1 MTATIAAT
9 AIVAES
15 AAIGDGTRIWHHV
28 QVREGAR
35 IGRECIVGKDAFI
48 DAGVVVGDRCKIQ
61 NAALLYHGVTLAD
74 GVFVGPR
81 VTFTNDLAPRAIN
94 PDGTPKGEADWVV
107 TPTRVLE
114 GASLGAASTI
124 VCGVTI
130 GRWAMVAAGA
140 VVTRNVADHALV
152 MGAPARQ
159 VGWVGEA
166 GVRLVAEGG
175 AWRCPATGTTY
186 QLPPLPMVHGGH
198 QPPSMADSAENGR

>member
-1 MTATIAAT
+1 LTAAFIAPT
-9 AIVAES
+9 AIVAGS

-35 IGRECIVGKDAFI
+35 IGRECILGKDVFV

-61 NAALLYHGVTLAD
+61 NAALLYHGVTLGD

-81 VTFTNDLAPRAIN
+81 VTFTNDLAPRAVN
-94 PDGTPKGEADWVV
+94 PDGSPKGDADWTV
-107 TPTRVLE
+107 TPTRVLD

-140 VVTRNVADHALV
+140 VVTRDVPDHALV
-152 MGAPARQ
+152 VGVPARH

-166 GVRLVAEGG
+166 GVRLVATEGG
-175 AWRCPATGTTY
+175 WRCPASGREY
-186 QLPPLPMVHGGH
+186 PLPPVGEWLP
-198 QPPSMADSAENGR
+198 

>member
-1 MTATIAAT
+1 MTAFVAPT
-9 AIVAES
+9 AIVADS

-35 IGRECIVGKDAFI
+35 IGRECVVGKDAFI

-61 NAALLYHGVTLAD
+61 NAALLYHGVTLED

-81 VTFTNDLAPRAIN
+81 VTFTNDRAPRAVN
-94 PDGTPKGEADWVV
+94 PDGSLKGESDWTV
-107 TPTRVLE
+107 TPTRACR

-130 GRWAMVAAGA
+130 GRWALVAAGA
-140 VVTRNVADHALV
+140 VVTRDVPDHALV
-152 MGAPARQ
+152 MGVPARQ

-166 GVRLVAEGG
+166 GVPLEPVPGG
-175 AWRCPATGTTY
+175 GWRCPATGRAY
-186 QLPPLPMVHGGH
+186 DLHALPG
-198 QPPSMADSAENGR
+198 PSTAARVQEPAP